1 MPPPTVILMI
11 ISYVVKLCKTQITV
25 VLLSV
30 LSYLLCCILMKATT
44 RYYPATRQPA
54 YPNAATRRELLH
66 KLLDY
71 ALVTVSGIGIGAML
85 LLALALS

>member
-1 MPPPTVILMI
+1 
-11 ISYVVKLCKTQITV
+11 
-25 VLLSV
+25 
-30 LSYLLCCILMKATT
+30 MKATT